1 MKWTAV
7 HSKFISPGY
16 MTYLKELGI
25 QMSNGKLVLYNPI
38 LPNHR
43 YVALIVI
50 SKSLRSIDF
59 IHLHTG
65 SSGVHIG

>member
-1 MKWTAV
+1 
-7 HSKFISPGY
+7 